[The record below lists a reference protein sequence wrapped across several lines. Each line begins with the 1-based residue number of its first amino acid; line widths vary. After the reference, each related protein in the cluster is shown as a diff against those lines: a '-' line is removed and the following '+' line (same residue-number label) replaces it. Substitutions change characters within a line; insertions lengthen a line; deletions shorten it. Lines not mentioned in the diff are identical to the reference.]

1 MRILQP
7 AAAEATFWMG
17 SNERHRMMNHRRQT
31 REIQVGNLKI
41 GGKNPIR
48 VQSMTTP
55 KTADVPEVVKQIHEL
70 EQAGCEL
77 IRVTVNNQEAADS
90 LPSILNQ
97 IHLPLIADIHFDY
110 KMALESL
117 KHDVACVRINPGNI
131 GAEWKTLEII
141 KSAKD
146 QGKAIRIGVNAG
158 SLEKPLLKK
167 YGHPTPEAL
176 VESALGH
183 IELLERND
191 FYNFKVSIK
200 SSDVLSNYQAY
211 TLLSQK
217 TDAPLHL
224 GVTEAGTKNYGA
236 IKSAVGIGS
245 LLLAGIGDTI
255 RVSLSCDPVEE
266 IKAGVYILKSLGL
279 KNDAPEI
286 IACPSCGRADIDV
299 YRLAEEVERR
309 ALGLKKNIKIAV
321 MGCVVNGPG
330 ESMEADIGIA
340 GGKGEGL
347 VYKKGKPV
355 KKVPENQML
364 EFLMSEIE
372 RM

>member
-1 MRILQP
+1 
-7 AAAEATFWMG
+7 
-17 SNERHRMMNHRRQT
+17 MNLTEQLYRRKT
-31 REIQVGNLKI
+31 REINVGGLKI
-41 GGKNPIR
+41 GGNNPVR

-55 KTADVPEVVKQIHEL
+55 KTDDVDSVVKQIKEL
-70 EQAGCEL
+70 EVAGCEL
-77 IRVTVNNQEAADS
+77 VRVTVNNQESADA
-90 LPSILNQ
+90 LPDILRQ
-97 IHLPLIADIHFDY
+97 VRIPVIADVHFDY
-110 KMALESL
+110 KMALEAM
-117 KHDVACVRINPGNI
+117 KHNVGCVRINPGNI
-131 GAEWKTLEII
+131 GADWKTVEVI
-141 KSAKD
+141 KMAKD
-146 QGKAIRIGVNAG
+146 TGKAIRIGVNAG

-176 VESALGH
+176 VESALNA
-183 IELLERND
+183 IELVEKQD
-191 FYNFKVSIK
+191 FFNFKVSIK
-200 SSDVLSNYQAY
+200 SSDVRSNFRAY
-211 TLLSQK
+211 SLLSEK
-217 TDAPLHL
+217 TEAPLHL
-224 GVTEAGTKNYGA
+224 GVTEAGTKNYGS

-266 IKAGVYILKSLGL
+266 ITAGIYILKSIGL

-286 IACPSCGRADIDV
+286 ISCPSCGRADIDV
-299 YRLAEEVERR
+299 YKLAEEVERR

-347 VYKKGKPV
+347 VYKKGKAI
-355 KKVPENQML
+355 KKVPESEML
-364 EFLMSEIE
+364 EYLMSEIE

>member
-1 MRILQP
+1 MSSTDQLY
-7 AAAEATFWMG
+7 
-17 SNERHRMMNHRRQT
+17 RRKT
-31 REIQVGNLKI
+31 REINVGGVKI
-41 GGKNPIR
+41 GGGNPVR

-55 KTADVPEVVKQIHEL
+55 KTDDVVEVVKQIKEL
-70 EQAGCEL
+70 EVAGCEL
-77 IRVTVNNQEAADS
+77 VRVTVNNQESADA
-90 LPSILNQ
+90 LPEVLRQ
-97 IHLPLIADIHFDY
+97 IRIPVIADIHFDY
-110 KMALESL
+110 KMALEAM
-117 KHDVACVRINPGNI
+117 KHNIACVRINPGNI
-131 GAEWKTLEII
+131 GAEWKTLEVV
-141 KSAKD
+141 KMARD
-146 QGKAIRIGVNAG
+146 TGKAIRIGVNAG

-176 VESALGH
+176 VESALSA
-183 IELLERND
+183 IDLVEKQN

-200 SSDVLSNYQAY
+200 SSDVRSNFRAY
-211 TLLSQK
+211 SLLSEK
-217 TDAPLHL
+217 TEAPLHL
-224 GVTEAGTKNYGA
+224 GVTEAGTKNYGS

-255 RVSLSCDPVEE
+255 RVSLSSDPVDE
-266 IKAGVYILKSLGL
+266 ITAGIYILKSLGL

-286 IACPSCGRADIDV
+286 ISCPSCGRADIDV
-299 YRLAEEVERR
+299 YKLAEEVERR

-347 VYKKGKPV
+347 VYKKGKAI
-355 KKVPENQML
+355 KKVPESEML
-364 EFLMSEIE
+364 EYLMNEIE

>member
-1 MRILQP
+1 MIQ
-7 AAAEATFWMG
+7 
-17 SNERHRMMNHRRQT
+17 RRQT
-31 REIQVGNLKI
+31 REITVGNLKL
-41 GGKNPIR
+41 GGNNPIR

-55 KTADVPEVVKQIHEL
+55 KTENVDEVASQIQAL
-70 EQAGCEL
+70 TAAGCE
-77 IRVTVNNQEAADS
+77 IVRITVNNQAASDA
-90 LPSILNQ
+90 LPAILKEIQ
-97 IHLPLIADIHFDY
+97 IPVIADVHFDY
-110 KMALESL
+110 KMALEAL
-117 KHDVACVRINPGNI
+117 KHDIACVRINPGNI

-141 KSAKD
+141 KSARD
-146 QGKAIRIGVNAG
+146 SGKSMRIGVNAG

-183 IELLERND
+183 IALLEKEN

-200 SSDVLSNYQAY
+200 SSDVVSNFRAYMALSAQ
-211 TLLSQK
+211 
-217 TDAPLHL
+217 TDAPLHV
-224 GVTEAGTKNYGA
+224 GVTEAGTKNYGTV
-236 IKSAVGIGS
+236 KSSVGIGS
-245 LLLAGIGDTI
+245 LLLNGVGDTI
-255 RVSLSCDPVEE
+255 RVSLSTDPVEE
-266 IKAGVYILKSLGL
+266 VKVGVYLLKSLGL
-279 KNDAPEI
+279 KDDAPEI

-299 YRLAEEVERR
+299 YKLAEEVERR

-347 VYKKGKPV
+347 VYKKGKPI
-355 KKVPENQML
+355 KKVPESQML
-364 EFLMSEIE
+364 EYLMSEIE